1 MSTPVT
7 TATFDDT
14 GGQVYVDPKLPTL
27 IINQSATVTVT
38 LSPTQSF
45 DAIQSGQT
53 VAGTQQVMLLQP
65 LAAVTWS
72 PGTPCYAKT
81 PAGTT
86 ANITSVPGGMSY
98 YGASTVIS
106 GTTDVTITNTPDVVV
121 NGGVDVTGGVI
132 NISGGQLATSGGIA
146 LQPTSEQLNPSW
158 LGDGSDGA
166 TTISGTVGLTR
177 DMQYSSLSVPSGA
190 VLNTNGYRIRCT
202 GTVTVDGVIANN
214 GGNATTGSVGAGA
227 PQGSL
232 PGGGAGGAS
241 VAGSNATPCLYGGG
255 SGGATTASS
264 TGSNASGGNGGSTTA
279 TPSIFPTIGQLTSG
293 AAGGGGGGG
302 GSNSGYGGGGAGPIL
317 IACQNIAGSGSI
329 QTVGGNGSYNA
340 SSGGGGGGGGGG
352 IAVIVCFTNTFTG
365 TLEYSG
371 GVGAADTGYT
381 AANGQEGFAYILD
394 GMQW

>member
-1 MSTPVT
+1 MSAPVT
-7 TATFDDT
+7 TATFDGT

-27 IINQSATVTVT
+27 IINQSTTVTVT
-38 LSPTQSF
+38 LSATQNF
-45 DAIQSGQT
+45 DAIQSGQS
-53 VAGTQQVMLLQP
+53 VPGTQQVMVLQP

-72 PGTPCYAKT
+72 PGTPCYART

-166 TTISGTVGLTR
+166 VTISGTVGLTR
-177 DMQYSSLSVPSGA
+177 DMQYSSLSVPSGT

-202 GTVTVDGVIANN
+202 GSVTVDGAIANN
-214 GGNATTGSVGAGA
+214 GQNAAAGVGGAGA
-227 PQGSL
+227 PQGTL
-232 PGGGAGGAS
+232 PGGGTGGYSAAGTNAS
-241 VAGSNATPCLYGGG
+241 PCLY
-255 SGGATTASS
+255 SGGDGGEASDPS
-264 TGSNASGGNGGSTTA
+264 TGTTSAGGNGGSATP
-279 TPSIFPTIGQLTSG
+279 TPSIFPTIGQLTNG

-302 GSNSGYGGGGAGPIL
+302 GNTNGSGGGGAGPIL
-317 IACQNIAGSGSI
+317 IICQSIAGSGSI
-329 QTVGGNGSYNA
+329 QTIGGNGIANNYA
-340 SSGGGGGGGGGG
+340 GGGGGGG
-352 IAVIVCFTNTFTG
+352 IAIIVCFTNTFTG

-371 GVGAADTGYT
+371 GTGSAVSPYT
-381 AANGQEGFAYILD
+381 ATNGQEGFAYILD

>member
-121 NGGVDVTGGVI
+121 NGGVEVNSGVI

-166 TTISGTVGLTR
+166 VTISGTVSLTR
-177 DMQYSSLSVPSGA
+177 DMQYSSLSVPSGT

-202 GTVTVDGVIANN
+202 GSVTVDGVIANN
-214 GGNATTGSVGAGA
+214 GQNAAAGVGGAGA
-227 PQGSL
+227 PQGTL
-232 PGGGAGGAS
+232 PGGGSGGYGAAGANAS
-241 VAGSNATPCLYGGG
+241 PCLYGGG
-255 SGGATTASS
+255 GGGEASDPS
-264 TGSNASGGNGGSTTA
+264 TGTTSAGGNGGSATP
-279 TPSIFPTIGQLTSG
+279 TPSIFPTIGQLTNGS
-293 AAGGGGGGG
+293 AGGGGGGG
-302 GSNSGYGGGGAGPIL
+302 GDSSGSGGGGAGPIL
-317 IACQNIAGSGSI
+317 IICQSIAGSGSI
-329 QTVGGNGSYNA
+329 QTIGGNGNANGSY
-340 SSGGGGGGGGGG
+340 SGGGGGGG
-352 IAVIVCFTNTFTG
+352 IAIIACFTNTFTG
-365 TLEYSG
+365 TLQYGG
-371 GVGAADTGYT
+371 GVGQAVSPYT
-381 AANGQEGFAYILD
+381 ATNGQEGFAYILD